1 MPSRVNAAQLV
12 QAAKDLLLEWDLT
25 KTKWQDAKGRE
36 FEEKFLSELP
46 QHVSRAAE
54 SIEEIDNLL
63 RKIHS
68 DCE

>member
-1 MPSRVNAAQLV
+1 MTSRVNAAQLV

-25 KTKWQDAKGRE
+25 RGKWQDAKGLE
-36 FEEKFLSELP
+36 FEERFLSELP

-54 SIEEIDNLL
+54 SIEEIDALL
-63 RKIHS
+63 RKIRS